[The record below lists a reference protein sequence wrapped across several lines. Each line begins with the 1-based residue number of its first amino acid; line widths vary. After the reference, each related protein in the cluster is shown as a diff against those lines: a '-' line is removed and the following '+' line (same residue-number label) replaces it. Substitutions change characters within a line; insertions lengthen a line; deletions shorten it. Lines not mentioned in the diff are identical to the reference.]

1 MSSKTHLFQ
10 KLITALIFKIL
21 RRGLTLINRITKIFS
36 SMEHQTLLDELN
48 SQIEY
53 YSKKTDHPPSRIRIG
68 YKTYY
73 KLMQNPKFADEVSNS
88 ALDPNKRK
96 YRKLK
101 IKVTKDDDQLELE

>member
-1 MSSKTHLFQ
+1 MCINYFC
-10 KLITALIFKIL
+10 LILQITVSLVYLTAKINN
-21 RRGLTLINRITKIFS
+21 T
-36 SMEHQTLLDELN
+36 MEHQTLLDELN

-53 YSKKTDHPPSRIRIG
+53 YSKRTDCPPTRIRIG

-96 YRKLK
+96 YKKLK
-101 IKVTKDDDQLELE
+101 IKVTKDDNQLELE